1 LIVRL
6 IEREK
11 EREKKKRRERER
23 LIHTFIF
30 EMGPKKSPSRKS
42 KSKEPTPDPEQQ
54 NQPSTSGLGDKGGD
68 EGGVKRK
75 DMNAGKTSSKAQG
88 EKGGGKTVEMIQN
101 ELAMLEKQ
109 AYDEKSKLL
118 NESQFSELLGLQSED
133 DPAFIEEIIEM
144 YTTDA
149 RSMLE
154 ELKTQFSAK
163 DEEVNYDDIRGT
175 LHKLKGSSSTFG
187 ADGVTEMCD
196 EIRELCIE
204 KNVKDAREGPKSLAE
219 LGNRVENLAEFL
231 TKYMEKL
238 RELAAAKQS

>member
-1 LIVRL
+1 
-6 IEREK
+6 
-11 EREKKKRRERER
+11 
-23 LIHTFIF
+23 
-30 EMGPKKSPSRKS
+30 
-42 KSKEPTPDPEQQ
+42 
-54 NQPSTSGLGDKGGD
+54 
-68 EGGVKRK
+68 
-75 DMNAGKTSSKAQG
+75 
-88 EKGGGKTVEMIQN
+88 MIQN

-231 TKYMEKL
+231 IKYMEKL